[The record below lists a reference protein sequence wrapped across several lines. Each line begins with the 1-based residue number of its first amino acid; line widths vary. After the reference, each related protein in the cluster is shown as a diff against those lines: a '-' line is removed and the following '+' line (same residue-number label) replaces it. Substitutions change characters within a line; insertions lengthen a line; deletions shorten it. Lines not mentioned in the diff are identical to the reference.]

1 MASHC
6 IARGRSP
13 PNGLTYPKTSE
24 TYPNDHL
31 LPGVVR
37 QSQSSVSAVSLG
49 RQSQSSVSSVSLSRQ
64 SRPSGSA
71 APGFYCARKKMLAWQ
86 NPIRRFAIRYLRL
99 RRSSLQCTHL
109 KIRPLQKVIPLLLRG
124 IILCK
129 SLTINCVR
137 CSRGLNC
144 VRCSCG
150 LNCVRCS
157 RVLNGVR

>member
-24 TYPNDHL
+24 TYTNDHL

-37 QSQSSVSAVSLG
+37 QSQSSVSVV
-49 RQSQSSVSSVSLSRQ
+49 RLSRQ

-71 APGFYCARKKMLAWQ
+71 VRLRSSGVLLRSQKKLAWQ
-86 NPIRRFAIRYLRL
+86 NPIRCFAIRYLRL

-109 KIRPLQKVIPLLLRG
+109 KIKLLQKVIPLLLRG
-124 IILCK
+124 IILYK

-144 VRCSCG
+144 VRCSRG

-157 RVLNGVR
+157 RGLNCVRCSRGLNCVR